1 MKIKVLLLAFGCSM
15 MSFGAYAQKGVDT
28 GTPFGSGEDS
38 VRCIT
43 NISLFVPYAKAG
55 NFKDA
60 YEFWYQAYTECPGA
74 HKDIYLYG
82 VRIMDW
88 KINTEKDPAKKA
100 ALIDDLMKVYD
111 TRVKYFG
118 NDRKYG
124 KDWIIAR
131 KAADYIRLKGD
142 NADPKVYYA
151 WLGEVINEFGENSEA
166 MGVSLYMMG
175 SHRQLLADPNF
186 KETYLEDYLKC
197 SKIIATQLAAAQAA
211 NNEKEIKNL
220 TTYKSAI
227 DGGFAGS
234 GAADCETLQ
243 NMYASKVEAAKDDLP
258 ALKEIVSLLR
268 RVRCQ
273 EIDAFY
279 TAAGYAY
286 KLEPSADAALGIAKQ
301 AVKAKDYDKAI
312 KYFEEAANMETDP
325 SSKAEDYYM
334 MALLSFDQKGY
345 SKAREYAK
353 KAISINGSY
362 GAPYIL
368 IGQMYAATVK
378 NVFPNDG
385 VLARAAYNVAI
396 DQWEKAKQV
405 DESSIEEANKLIGT
419 YRAHLPS
426 TEEVFM
432 HPDLEKGKAFT
443 VGGWIGETTR
453 IR

>member
-1 MKIKVLLLAFGCSM
+1 
-15 MSFGAYAQKGVDT
+15 
-28 GTPFGSGEDS
+28 
-38 VRCIT
+38 
-43 NISLFVPYAKAG
+43 
-55 NFKDA
+55 
-60 YEFWYQAYTECPGA
+60 
-74 HKDIYLYG
+74 
-82 VRIMDW
+82 
-88 KINTEKDPAKKA
+88 
-100 ALIDDLMKVYD
+100 
-111 TRVKYFG
+111 
-118 NDRKYG
+118 
-124 KDWIIAR
+124 
-131 KAADYIRLKGD
+131 
-142 NADPKVYYA
+142 
-151 WLGEVINEFGENSEA
+151 
-166 MGVSLYMMG
+166 
-175 SHRQLLADPNF
+175 
-186 KETYLEDYLKC
+186 
-197 SKIIATQLAAAQAA
+197 
-211 NNEKEIKNL
+211 
-220 TTYKSAI
+220 
-227 DGGFAGS
+227 
-234 GAADCETLQ
+234 
-243 NMYASKVEAAKDDLP
+243 
-258 ALKEIVSLLR
+258 
-268 RVRCQ
+268 
-273 EIDAFY
+273 
-279 TAAGYAY
+279 
-286 KLEPSADAALGIAKQ
+286 
-301 AVKAKDYDKAI
+301 
-312 KYFEEAANMETDP
+312 METDP